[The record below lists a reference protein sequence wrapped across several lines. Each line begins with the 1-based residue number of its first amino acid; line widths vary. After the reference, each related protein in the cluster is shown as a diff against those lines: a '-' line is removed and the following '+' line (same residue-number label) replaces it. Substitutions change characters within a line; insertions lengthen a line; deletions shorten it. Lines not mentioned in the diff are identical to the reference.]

1 MNKSTAMLPAAETR
15 FERVSAIY
23 LVDQAVGG
31 VHVGTQTMSM
41 LVPVQEEE
49 ALEEAFRI
57 AQSKVLIAAHLDV
70 GEEHICVVGVV
81 LL

>member
-1 MNKSTAMLPAAETR
+1 MSPAAETR

-23 LVDQAVGG
+23 LVDQAVGA

-49 ALEEAFRI
+49 LEEAFRI
-57 AQSKVLIAAHLDV
+57 AQAKVLIAAHLDV